1 MSLAVFG
8 VVLFAAALHA
18 GWNAIVKGAGDARLT
33 TVLVAAM
40 GGLISLLILP
50 FIPQPAPESWPF
62 LAASAIL
69 QVIYYSLV
77 GAAYAAAD
85 MSVVYPLMRGL
96 APLLVAMVATVALG
110 EPPSVLGWAGITLV
124 CGGVLSLALG
134 GRHAHGRGIALA
146 LLNAGVI
153 ATYTLVDGTGVRL
166 SGAPAAYTMWLTLL
180 AAIIL
185 VAEML
190 IRNGSAFRQHVRRYW
205 QLGAVGGFA
214 TLASYGLALWA
225 MTEAPIAI
233 IAALR
238 ETSILWGTLIA
249 LLLLRERVDA
259 PRLIATAI
267 IAAGAVVLRLA

>member
-96 APLLVAMVATVALG
+96 APLLVAVVATVALG

>member
-33 TVLVAAM
+33 TVIVAAM